1 MFYDLFCSLCKE
13 HGLTPSGAATKIG
26 FNRATITMWKN
37 TGKAPKGD
45 LLIKIADYF
54 GVSIDYLLGTETE
67 KAPIQKDER
76 SINDDDIK
84 FALWGDATDI
94 DDDDL
99 EDVRRYAAFVRERK
113 KDKK

>member
-1 MFYDLFCSLCKE
+1 MFYDLFCELCEKKGVAPTRAALE
-13 HGLTPSGAATKIG
+13 MGLSKATPTS
-26 FNRATITMWKN
+26 WKN
-37 TGKAPKGD
+37 KKITPQAAQ
-45 LLIKIADYF
+45 LQKIASYF
-54 GVSIDYLLGTETE
+54 DVSIDYLLGAETE